1 LPATLPATTPIA
13 TPLLPDAEQLLH
25 DLCAALGSEIAAT
38 GRTVH
43 LIGVHSGGAWIAERL
58 HGMLGLKTPLG
69 FLSSAFHRD
78 DFGARGLARNPKSTQ
93 LPFDIQDADI
103 VLVDD
108 VLYTGRTVRASLNE
122 LFDHGR
128 AKRIELAVL
137 VDRGGR
143 ELPVAARYV
152 GISLALEEK
161 EELVLSQDTT
171 GRLSLKLESC
181 ATHN

>member
-1 LPATLPATTPIA
+1 
-13 TPLLPDAEQLLH
+13 LPDAELLLQQLCSQLK
-25 DLCAALGSEIAAT
+25 SEIAAS
-38 GRTVH
+38 GRSIH

-58 HGMLGLKTPLG
+58 HSMLALPTPLG

-78 DFGARGLARNPKSTQ
+78 DFGERGLARNPKSTH
-93 LPFDIQDADI
+93 LPFEIQDADL

-108 VLYTGRTVRASLNE
+108 VLFTGRTVRASLNE

-143 ELPVAARYV
+143 ELPVSARYV
-152 GISLALEEK
+152 GAILSLGDQQ
-161 EELVLSQDTT
+161 ELVLSQDTA

>member
-1 LPATLPATTPIA
+1 LSAP
-13 TPLLPDAEQLLH
+13 TPLSPSALPDAEHLLEQLCSQLK
-25 DLCAALGSEIAAT
+25 SEIAIS
-38 GRTVH
+38 GRSIH

-58 HGMLGLKTPLG
+58 HSMLALPTPLG

-78 DFGARGLARNPKSTQ
+78 DFGERGLARNPKSTH
-93 LPFDIQDADI
+93 LPFEIQEADI

-137 VDRGGR
+137 VENFRLVR
-143 ELPVAARYV
+143 VM
-152 GISLALEEK
+152 LA
-161 EELVLSQDTT
+161 TP
-171 GRLSLKLESC
+171 SC
-181 ATHN
+181 LLMNRNWCCLRIPPDD

>member
-1 LPATLPATTPIA
+1 MSSS
-13 TPLLPDAEQLLH
+13 TPLSLSALPDAEQLLQQ
-25 DLCAALGSEIAAT
+25 LCSQLQAELAT
-38 GRTVH
+38 SGRTIH

-58 HGMLGLKTPLG
+58 HTMLALPTPLG

-78 DFGARGLARNPKSTQ
+78 DFGERGLARNPKSTH
-93 LPFDIQDADI
+93 LPFEIQDADI
-103 VLVDD
+103 VIVDD

-128 AKRIELAVL
+128 AKKIELAVL

-143 ELPVAARYV
+143 ELPVSAKYV
-152 GISLALEEK
+152 GTNLALADSQ
-161 EELVLSQDTT
+161 ELVLTQDTA